1 MIECDQRRKAKEYAL
16 QHMERKPQVLVFLDL
31 NVSLPSL
38 GLPSWWPSN
47 PTATRFFRCVF
58 VQFEVQYRSDTLCLP
73 SLHFE
78 STTGDRLNTWHLE
91 QSRLLS
97 HGPVLSPC
105 ITSNQWNA
113 LLRVRLSH
121 WLHLRVGLVVPVSE
135 VIHSDSPCP
144 CRSSLG
150 SCFSFVSF
158 SGLDWPQFI

>member
-1 MIECDQRRKAKEYAL
+1 MRSGPKA
-16 QHMERKPQVLVFLDL
+16 ERICSSAYGKKATSACLLDL
-31 NVSLPSL
+31 NVSLPSV

-47 PTATRFFRCVF
+47 PRATRFFSLCVR
-58 VQFEVQYRSDTLCLP
+58 QFEVSDTLCLP
-73 SLHFE
+73 SLHCK
-78 STTGDRLNTWHLE
+78 STTGDRLNNWHLE
-91 QSRLLS
+91 QSRLLP

-135 VIHSDSPCP
+135 VIHPDSPCP
-144 CRSSLG
+144 RRSSLG

-158 SGLDWPQFI
+158 SGLPK